1 MLPPSV
7 DILLVCGALSKY
19 VVDTVTLHRQLAP
32 GVASIIRL
40 EDVSDPLQETQ
51 AKTAEAVLLF
61 CQVTTLVSYP
71 QVTWN
76 HSIVLSE

>member
-1 MLPPSV
+1 MFPHCV
-7 DILLVCGALSKY
+7 DILLVCGELSKY

-40 EDVSDPLQETQ
+40 EDVAEPLQETQ

-61 CQVTTLVSYP
+61 CQVITE
-71 QVTWN
+71 
-76 HSIVLSE
+76 HSVLKL